1 MNTRQRM
8 EALHAR
14 PPAPAGMAMRTAPAA
29 SMLPSWP
36 QRVSFCP
43 PGMQERGGEC
53 VSSVCAPRAHPLIDP
68 ARNAELAEYER
79 TVRQRFD
86 AIVPALRE
94 IAAQQHEAGFEQRA
108 QQIARERLGFELPQ
122 DVLADAW
129 VTTLDMRKLYGHSV
143 LQTYHTLAREFTA
156 RWNGHAEAEAEAMH
170 RFETLTGVHDVSS
183 SLRLLSP
190 GRRRTR

>member
-8 EALHAR
+8 EAMHAR

-53 VSSVCAPRAHPLIDP
+53 VSSVCAPQAHPLIDA

-86 AIVPALRE
+86 AIVPALKD

-108 QQIARERLGFELPQ
+108 QQIARERLGFELP
-122 DVLADAW
+122 DAVLADAW
-129 VTTLDMRKLYGHSV
+129 VTTLDMRKLYGECV
-143 LQTYHTLAREFTA
+143 LHTFRDLASEA
-156 RWNGHAEAEAEAMH
+156 VQGMNGAAEADAVM
-170 RFETLTGVHDVSS
+170 RFFIECGFHEIDVSACADG
-183 SLRLLSP
+183 RL
-190 GRRRTR
+190 